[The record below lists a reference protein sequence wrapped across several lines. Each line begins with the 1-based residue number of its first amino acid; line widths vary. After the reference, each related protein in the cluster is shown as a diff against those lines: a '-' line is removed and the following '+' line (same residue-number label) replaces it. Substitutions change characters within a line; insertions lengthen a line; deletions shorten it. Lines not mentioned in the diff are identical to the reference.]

1 MQGQGDH
8 NEDMIGL
15 EYIPF
20 PNPDVYIQEETGGSA
35 VLVSFDS
42 GHAVS
47 LNNVGRFIW
56 QAADGNST
64 IAEII
69 ELIRA
74 SFEGVPESVT
84 GDVLEMVT
92 ILKFNG
98 YFGEE
103 YTVAL
108 NN

>member
-56 QAADGNST
+56 QAANGQRSV
-64 IAEII
+64 AEII
-69 ELIRA
+69 DLIRA
-74 SFEGVPESVT
+74 SFEGVPESVSD
-84 GDVLEMVT
+84 DVLELVQ
-92 ILKFNG
+92 ILKMNG

-103 YTVAL
+103 VI
-108 NN
+108 